1 MSDNKI
7 LPVSIVSFLAGAF
20 VGAVVALLYAPKSG
34 EELRAQIRSEADATV
49 KRASVEWNKA
59 VQEIQEQIEEG
70 QTQIKNYMTQ
80 LQIQSKEAKPA
91 EEPPATE

>member
-20 VGAVVALLYAPKSG
+20 VGAIVALLYAPKSG

-49 KRASVEWNKA
+49 KRASAEWNKA
-59 VQEIQEQIEEG
+59 VQQIQQQIDEG
-70 QTQIKNYMTQ
+70 QAQIQSYMAQ
-80 LQIQSKEAKPA
+80 LQQQSKEAKPA
-91 EEPPATE
+91 EEPPAAE